1 MLYLC
6 FIYILIL
13 RLHFS
18 VGVRKC
24 QVRRH
29 SMENIALIFHMK
41 KVAVEGKEKRI
52 WMNRERKGQTKKQKP
67 HRTIAM
73 EIRILS
79 QTRFQMMMDFL
90 SPPKKMTELPSF
102 WYKITMS
109 RGSQHLLDN
118 TLVGNLTHLENSV
131 CLIPT

>member
-24 QVRRH
+24 QVCRH

-52 WMNRERKGQTKKQKP
+52 WMNREGKGKTKKTKTTQNNSNGNQDSKSNKISDDDGFFIS
-67 HRTIAM
+67 TT
-73 EIRILS
+73 EDDRIVL
-79 QTRFQMMMDFL
+79 FL
-90 SPPKKMTELPSF
+90 VQN
-102 WYKITMS
+102 YNVQ
-109 RGSQHLLDN
+109 RQ
-118 TLVGNLTHLENSV
+118 
-131 CLIPT
+131 PTFT